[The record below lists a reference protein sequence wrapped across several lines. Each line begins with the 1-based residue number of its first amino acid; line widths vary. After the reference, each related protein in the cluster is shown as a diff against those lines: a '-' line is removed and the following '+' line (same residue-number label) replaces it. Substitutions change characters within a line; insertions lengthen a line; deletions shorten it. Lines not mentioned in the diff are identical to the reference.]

1 MRKDLFTLSTQE
13 HERYSIIRKVMKREM
28 RQSDA
33 ADLLNLSER
42 QIRNLIG
49 KVHAHGIRGLAHGNR
64 GKTSPKR
71 TPVEMENRIAE
82 IVRTKYEDFKP
93 KLASEKLWQR
103 EKIKISDEKL
113 RQIMIVRKLWR
124 VRRRRG
130 QVHSWRERKARL
142 GEMIQMD
149 GSDHDWLEG
158 RGPKLVLMGFI
169 DDATNCVFGRF
180 YDYEGIYPA
189 MDGLERYLRR
199 YGVPQR
205 LYLDRHSTYRARREA
220 TTEELLR
227 GEEAVTQFE
236 RAAKELGIKVIH
248 AYSAQAKGRIE
259 RLFGTLQDRLVKEMR
274 LAGISSLED
283 ANRFVEGYWPVYN
296 QQFSKEAL
304 LPGDLHR
311 PLSKTENLA
320 RIFCLK
326 GSRTINNG
334 YLVRWQGRLFV
345 LQNPT
350 LGMRRRTVEIQEQFD
365 GRITIRFNGRDLS
378 SREIRGSEPRPAPIK
393 QPEVKKSKKGKYI
406 PPSDHPWRRSN
417 EILHREWAQ
426 GRF

>member
-124 VRRRRG
+124 VRRRHG

-142 GEMIQMD
+142 GEMIQ
-149 GSDHDWLEG
+149 
-158 RGPKLVLMGFI
+158 
-169 DDATNCVFGRF
+169 
-180 YDYEGIYPA
+180 

-227 GEEAVTQFE
+227 GEEAATQFE